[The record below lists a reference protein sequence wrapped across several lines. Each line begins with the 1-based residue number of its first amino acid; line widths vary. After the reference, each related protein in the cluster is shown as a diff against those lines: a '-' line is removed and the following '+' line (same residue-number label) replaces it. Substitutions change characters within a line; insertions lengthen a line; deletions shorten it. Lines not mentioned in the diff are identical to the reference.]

1 MFHERGGFFF
11 SSKSRNQSQTNFN
24 GRLTKKK
31 KERKKIQIID
41 RAENTQKSRL
51 VGGDLLPSRSKGE
64 K

>member
-1 MFHERGGFFF
+1 MNGAAFFF

-31 KERKKIQIID
+31 KKEKIQIID

-51 VGGDLLPSRSKGE
+51 VGGDLLPARSKGE